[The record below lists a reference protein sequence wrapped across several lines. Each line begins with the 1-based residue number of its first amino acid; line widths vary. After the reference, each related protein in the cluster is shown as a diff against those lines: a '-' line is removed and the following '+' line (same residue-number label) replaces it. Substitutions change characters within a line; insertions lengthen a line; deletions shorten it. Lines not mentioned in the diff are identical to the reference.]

1 MSMEMAHQAW
11 TIIDGRRHGD
21 RCVWKDWV
29 YAVLEQKMA
38 GGNKGGRR
46 VVDMAISGV
55 WLGSS
60 VGSGSKRARNVLD

>member
-1 MSMEMAHQAW
+1 MAGVMV
-11 TIIDGRRHGD
+11 IDACGKIGFMLSLR
-21 RCVWKDWV
+21 
-29 YAVLEQKMA
+29 QKMA